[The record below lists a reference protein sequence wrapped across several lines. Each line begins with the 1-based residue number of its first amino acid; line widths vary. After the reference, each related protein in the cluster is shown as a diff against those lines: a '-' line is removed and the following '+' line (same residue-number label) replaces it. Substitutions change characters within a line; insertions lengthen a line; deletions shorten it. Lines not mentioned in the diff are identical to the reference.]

1 MVLGDGPR
9 GWPSGWPA
17 PASESISG
25 AVPTQSPR
33 GDGDRGKLATKG
45 GGVEGRG
52 VEGSERNAMKGVN
65 NSEREGERREREKD
79 GKKVD
84 REKGRQ
90 WPLRILPSAI
100 SKSLLYSVPPLPP

>member
-52 VEGSERNAMKGVN
+52 GGVGEKRDERG
-65 NSEREGERREREKD
+65 
-79 GKKVD
+79 
-84 REKGRQ
+84 
-90 WPLRILPSAI
+90 
-100 SKSLLYSVPPLPP
+100 